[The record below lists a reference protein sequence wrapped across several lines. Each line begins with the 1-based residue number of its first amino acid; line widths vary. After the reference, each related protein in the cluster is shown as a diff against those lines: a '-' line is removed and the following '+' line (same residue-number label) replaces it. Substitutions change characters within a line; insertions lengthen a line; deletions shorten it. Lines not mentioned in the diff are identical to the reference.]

1 MLEGYVVNNTGR
13 GKHIF
18 KRTFS
23 VGSKI
28 PIEQLYE
35 LYKDKYGGDF
45 DLGFVN
51 WLEKN
56 KIPAGSGMDI
66 VLDQVSKDDVP
77 KEPEEAD
84 ATISVLEDLS
94 RIPPNKLSA
103 RQISEL
109 KIKDNPKKVI
119 GSIYSITKLRR
130 AITFC
135 SGRPGK
141 ETLLKYIRARISELQ
156 AAGVDA

>member
-1 MLEGYVVNNTGR
+1 MLDGYVVNNTGR

-18 KRTFS
+18 KRNFS

-35 LYKDKYGGDF
+35 LYKNKYGGDF

-51 WLEKN
+51 WLEET
-56 KIPAGSGMDI
+56 KIPAGSGFDI
-66 VLDQVSKDDVP
+66 VLEQVSREDVP
-77 KEPEEAD
+77 KEPEPED
-84 ATISVLEDLS
+84 NTISVLEDLS
-94 RIPPNKLSA
+94 KIPPNKLSA

-119 GSIYSITKLRR
+119 GSINSITKLRR

-135 SGRPGK
+135 NGRPGK
-141 ETLLKYIRARISELQ
+141 ETLLRYIRARISELQ
-156 AAGVDA
+156 ASGVDA